1 MGFPRL
7 RPSDTA
13 SATRHLSAGIEFRWR
28 AAGVTMPKFFE
39 GFTDR
44 LKVPEGARNVQ
55 AFDDD
60 LPGFGIRKLES
71 AGPTAPGVSSAIVS

>member
-1 MGFPRL
+1 
-7 RPSDTA
+7 
-13 SATRHLSAGIEFRWR
+13 
-28 AAGVTMPKFFE
+28 MPKFFE

-55 AFDDD
+55 VFDDD